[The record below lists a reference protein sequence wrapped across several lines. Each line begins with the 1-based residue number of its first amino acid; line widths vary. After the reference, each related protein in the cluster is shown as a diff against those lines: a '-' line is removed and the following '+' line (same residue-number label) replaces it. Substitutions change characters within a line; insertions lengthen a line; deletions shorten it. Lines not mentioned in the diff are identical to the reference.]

1 MAADDEAVV
10 RRVWRRLGGDDPTI
24 DAVLARYRE
33 PHRRYHTV
41 VHLARVVRDVDEL
54 LHTEPTVGDP
64 DAVRAAAVFH
74 DVVYDPRASDN
85 EARSAD
91 LAVDRLTGLG
101 WSAERTAHVRDL
113 VMATAGHETPAGSGP
128 TGDPTEDPTAVAV
141 LLDADL
147 AVLGTSP
154 AVYQAYV
161 RGVRDEYRHV
171 DDDGWRQGRAA
182 VLRTFLDRPRIY
194 RTPTM
199 YDRAERR
206 ARANL
211 AAELASLTNA
221 Q

>member
-1 MAADDEAVV
+1 MAADDEATV
-10 RRVWRRLGGDDPTI
+10 RRVWRRLGGDDATI

-54 LHTEPTVGDP
+54 LHTETMVGDR

-91 LAVDRLTGLG
+91 LAIDRLTGLG

-113 VMATAGHETPAGSGP
+113 VMATAGHETSAGSGP
-128 TGDPTEDPTAVAV
+128 ISDPTAVAV

-147 AVLGTSP
+147 AVLGASP

-194 RTPTM
+194 GTPTM